1 MSSYAPRIDIWLSA
15 FLNRRRAAALAVLA
29 CLAGGHVT
37 AVGAQTQTCD
47 DEASALTS
55 KTGLPDA
62 VRARVERT
70 ARQVP
75 ALSRFHRSSEAL
87 AKVDALAA
95 LLEGPAGQRLE
106 EAARTGLTNA
116 THALR
121 NCVTSATPAPLA
133 TVTIRVFT
141 EDDTG
146 KDGRGAS
153 AGAGVYL
160 DVEGIPIGRT
170 GPRGTLVANV
180 PSGPVEVHAT
190 AYPSSWGSA
199 PVDAPP
205 GGSRTVS
212 IVLAGDKEPSE
223 DSDLVLEEAP
233 DAILPAGSASLT
245 LKFIQDD
252 RVVTIEHIDDIEL
265 GDAPSDS
272 GEVVEELFTVA
283 GGVIRAADVPA
294 VYERIAQR
302 ARIGRSLALV
312 ATAVDT
318 EGRTHYG
325 AVRFQLG
332 RFRLAVR
339 LAAPPSSPML
349 PVANIPVLVS
359 VVGSGIAMTRVSDA
373 NGRFEIESLPDATIA
388 LDAHTTAANMYY
400 YADASV
406 TVCANR
412 SVTVRMLNVKDLVAG
427 VREVTLDPG
436 SPACPP
442 VPRR

>member
-1 MSSYAPRIDIWLSA
+1 M
-15 FLNRRRAAALAVLA
+15 
-29 CLAGGHVT
+29 
-37 AVGAQTQTCD
+37 
-47 DEASALTS
+47 
-55 KTGLPDA
+55 
-62 VRARVERT
+62 
-70 ARQVP
+70 
-75 ALSRFHRSSEAL
+75 
-87 AKVDALAA
+87 
-95 LLEGPAGQRLE
+95 
-106 EAARTGLTNA
+106 
-116 THALR
+116 
-121 NCVTSATPAPLA
+121 
-133 TVTIRVFT
+133 
-141 EDDTG
+141 
-146 KDGRGAS
+146 
-153 AGAGVYL
+153 
-160 DVEGIPIGRT
+160 
-170 GPRGTLVANV
+170 
-180 PSGPVEVHAT
+180 
-190 AYPSSWGSA
+190 
-199 PVDAPP
+199 
-205 GGSRTVS
+205 
-212 IVLAGDKEPSE
+212 
-223 DSDLVLEEAP
+223 
-233 DAILPAGSASLT
+233 
-245 LKFIQDD
+245 KFIQDD

-388 LDAHTTAANMYY
+388 LDAHTTAANMHY